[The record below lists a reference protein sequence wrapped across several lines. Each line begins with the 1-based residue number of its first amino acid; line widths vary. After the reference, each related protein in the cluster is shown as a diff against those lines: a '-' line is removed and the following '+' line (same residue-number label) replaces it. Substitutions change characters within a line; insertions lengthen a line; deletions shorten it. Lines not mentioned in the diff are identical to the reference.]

1 MNESLTPQEVAALKR
16 EVLSSLHCAMP
27 GIVESFDADTQT
39 ASVRPVLKR
48 NGILLPLIRDVPVFF
63 PGTRESAVTWP
74 VSAGDE
80 CLLVFAD
87 FDIDRWFES
96 GEAEEASSGRAHA
109 LPDAFA
115 FVGFRSRPNALRD
128 FSSDPSFFGGGGGG
142 VQIDD
147 TAGEGDTGV
156 ALSADRITRELAGK
170 SDTGHDHD
178 GRYYTEAETDTKLS
192 GKKNTQ
198 AAVSDPAAS
207 GTAAAFIAS
216 VSQNAQGVITPTKKT
231 VRTFTKSG
239 SSAASGL
246 VPAPPAAAGTTKFL
260 CEDATWKTALTSHQD
275 ISGKMN
281 KPASFSIPA
290 SGSKTF
296 NIGNSYRGV
305 FFIIG
310 GTAAAQ
316 DVITVYSTTSGSVAY
331 QKMGS
336 SANLT
341 VTTGTGTIRIANANT
356 YAQSCYVMTFSGSV
370 S

>member
-1 MNESLTPQEVAALKR
+1 MTPQEVAALKR
-16 EVLSSLHCAMP
+16 EILSSLHCAMP

-48 NGILLPLIRDVPVFF
+48 NGIPLPLIRDVPVFF

-128 FSSDPSFFGGGGGG
+128 FPSSARFFDGA
-142 VQIDD
+142 VPP
-147 TAGEGDTGV
+147 
-156 ALSADRITRELAGK
+156 
-170 SDTGHDHD
+170 HDHD
-178 GRYYTEAETDTKLS
+178 GRYYTEVETDAKLS

-198 AAVSDPAAS
+198 AAVPDPAAS
-207 GTAAAFIAS
+207 GTAASFIAS

-246 VPAPPAAAGTTKFL
+246 VPAPPSAAGTTKFL

-275 ISGKMN
+275 LSGKMDR
-281 KPASFSIPA
+281 AVSFSIPA
-290 SGSKTF
+290 SGSRTF
-296 NIGNSYRGV
+296 SIRNSFRGV

-316 DVITVYSTTSGSVAY
+316 DVITVYSTSSGSVAY

-341 VTTGTGTIRIANANT
+341 VTTGTGTVRIANANT
-356 YAQSCYVMTFSGSV
+356 FAQSCYVLVFSGSV